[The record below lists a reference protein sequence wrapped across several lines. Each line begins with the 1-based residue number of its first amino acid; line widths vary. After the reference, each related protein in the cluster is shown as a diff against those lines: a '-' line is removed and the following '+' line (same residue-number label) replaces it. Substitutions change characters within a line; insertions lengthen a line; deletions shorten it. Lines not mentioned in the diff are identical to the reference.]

1 MKYEFNI
8 KSRLLIKF
16 KNHMFGKKYKI
27 LKEFENKF
35 NLLTPDEKQSHI
47 EENIKNNELSVFLSK
62 TVKVLCNSKE

>member
-1 MKYEFNI
+1 
-8 KSRLLIKF
+8 
-16 KNHMFGKKYKI
+16 MFGKKYKI